1 MGQLKKL
8 KNLKSELKQP
18 AGQLKH
24 WNKSQKPTKK
34 TWNNPKSQLKDLRK
48 IQKEKWNTLDDQRV
62 NFCKKSVK
70 KTNV

>member
-48 IQKEKWNTLDDQRV
+48 IQK
-62 NFCKKSVK
+62 KSETPLTTKEWIFVRK
-70 KTNV
+70 V